1 MKGIMKMKRI
11 TKYLTS
17 AAVMC
22 LMSGAAPAM
31 TAFAEETAPAVTSV
45 VLSEKTIIEST
56 LPASSVTEM
65 PVTTGKHS
73 TITPE
78 DVNNSEGS
86 AEVTLPSG
94 NGVLLEDVLDED
106 VNRQFLTIQSR
117 NGNTFYIVVDKD
129 DSGHSNVYF
138 MNLVDEYDLLAFA
151 ENFPEDDK
159 DGSKKKAEIASSE
172 KKSDTTPSDKEDVAS
187 DDTPEDQPPARPSV
201 SGTSLLVPAV
211 IILTLIG
218 GAAFYFFRMKDSGK
232 KSSKKHGFDDEDDF
246 DDDEAAD
253 EDD

>member
-1 MKGIMKMKRI
+1 MKRI
-11 TKYLTS
+11 TKFLTS
-17 AAVMC
+17 TAALC
-22 LMSGAAPAM
+22 LIAGASPALSVY
-31 TAFAEETAPAVTSV
+31 AEETNETPVTTSVVSSETTVLVSTLPVPKETEPAVT
-45 VLSEKTIIEST
+45 
-56 LPASSVTEM
+56 
-65 PVTTGKHS
+65 TGNPS
-73 TITPE
+73 TIAPE

-172 KKSDTTPSDKEDVAS
+172 KKGDTIPSDKEDAAS
-187 DDTPEDQPPARPSV
+187 DNTPEDQPTARPSV

-246 DDDEAAD
+246 DDDETTD
-253 EDD
+253 ED

>member
-1 MKGIMKMKRI
+1 MKRI

-22 LMSGAAPAM
+22 LMSGVAPAM
-31 TAFAEETAPAVTSV
+31 TAFAEETAPTVTSV
-45 VLSEKTIIEST
+45 VSSEKTIIEST
-56 LPASSVTEM
+56 LPTSSVTEK
-65 PVTTGKHS
+65 PVTTGEHS
-73 TITPE
+73 TLTLE

-86 AEVTLPSG
+86 SEITLPSG

-159 DGSKKKAEIASSE
+159 DGSKKKAEIASTVN
-172 KKSDTTPSDKEDVAS
+172 KNGTTPEPQDDAES
-187 DDTPEDQPPARPSV
+187 DDPAAEPSV
-201 SGTSLLVPAV
+201 KPITSGTNLLVPAV
-211 IILTLIG
+211 IILALVG
-218 GAAFYFFRMKDSGK
+218 GVAFYFFRVKGSA
-232 KSSKKHGFDDEDDF
+232 SNNSKKRGFDDDEDDF
-246 DDDEAAD
+246 DDSDTVNEDE
-253 EDD
+253 

>member
-22 LMSGAAPAM
+22 LMAGAAPAM

-45 VLSEKTIIEST
+45 VSSEKTIIEST

-65 PVTTGKHS
+65 PVTTGEHS
-73 TITPE
+73 TLTTE

-172 KKSDTTPSDKEDVAS
+172 KKSDTTPSDKEDAAS
-187 DDTPEDQPPARPSV
+187 DNTPEDQPTARPTA

-211 IILTLIG
+211 IILALIG
-218 GAAFYFFRMKDSGK
+218 AAAFYFFRVKGSA
-232 KSSKKHGFDDEDDF
+232 SNNSKKQNFDDDEDDF
-246 DDDEAAD
+246 DNDSVTSE
-253 EDD
+253 E